1 MKVMV
6 IKVSAG
12 EYLNK
17 NESYLKNKIINLQNS
32 YTWKTQLAIAINF
45 ISS

>member
-6 IKVSAG
+6 IKVSVG

-17 NESYLKNKIINLQNS
+17 NESYLKNKINLQNS
-32 YTWKTQLAIAINF
+32 YTWKI
-45 ISS
+45 

>member
-1 MKVMV
+1 MV
-6 IKVSAG
+6 IKVSVG

-32 YTWKTQLAIAINF
+32 YIWKT
-45 ISS
+45 

>member
-32 YTWKTQLAIAINF
+32 YTWKT
-45 ISS
+45 